1 MKAMTKLATLFKAW
15 RQRAEFY
22 AYWDT
27 FDFDPMPPVSFSL
40 SWFTYEERPAF
51 WSAAHDTN
59 RWKYLNVRITFSHL
73 VVTIDLPFKRLPD
86 TPVERDEN
94 GRIVRRKRVKSEK

>member
-1 MKAMTKLATLFKAW
+1 MNVSQLLKAW

-27 FDFDPMPPVSFSL
+27 FDFDDSMPPVSFSL

-51 WSAAHDTN
+51 WSTAHDTN
-59 RWKYLNVRITFSHL
+59 RWRHLTVRITVSHL
-73 VVTIDLPFKRLPD
+73 VVNIDLPFKRLPD

-94 GRIVRRKRVKSEK
+94 GRIVRRRRNG